1 MLSELQ
7 KGVHFCCITVRPP
20 ASSLCRMNVNILLL
34 SLVVLLGVAL
44 AWRFYR
50 WRWRP
55 RLIVD
60 AAPRRGSSE
69 SGPAEPTSDG
79 APDWLLRVRNR
90 GPAMAKRCRATL
102 LRLQV
107 YEDSRWRRLDADP
120 KACPMSWSDESRE
133 RDLAPGEAA
142 DLVVVR
148 GDGLPAGQ
156 YRFEIAVINGEERR
170 VTFELAVPE
179 ATNR

>member
-1 MLSELQ
+1 
-7 KGVHFCCITVRPP
+7 
-20 ASSLCRMNVNILLL
+20 MNVNIFLL
-34 SLVVLLGVAL
+34 SLVLLLGGAL

-60 AAPRRGSSE
+60 SAPRRASSE
-69 SGPAEPTSDG
+69 SGEAEPASDA
-79 APDWLLRVRNR
+79 APDWLLRVRN
-90 GPAMAKRCRATL
+90 GGLATAKRCRATL

-107 YEDSRWRRLDADP
+107 YTDSQWRRIEPDP

-133 RDLAPGEAA
+133 RNLAPGEAA

-148 GDGLPAGQ
+148 GNGLPAGR
-156 YRFEIAVINGEERR
+156 YRLEIAVINGEERR
-170 VTFELAVPE
+170 LAFELAVAGSDGDERIPS
-179 ATNR
+179 AP

>member
-1 MLSELQ
+1 
-7 KGVHFCCITVRPP
+7 
-20 ASSLCRMNVNILLL
+20 MNVNIFLL

-60 AAPRRGSSE
+60 SAPRRTSSE
-69 SGPAEPTSDG
+69 SGAVEPAPD
-79 APDWLLRVRNR
+79 AVPDWLLRVRNE
-90 GPAMAKRCRATL
+90 GAATANRCRATL
-102 LRLQV
+102 LRLHL
-107 YEDSRWRRLDADP
+107 YEDSRWRRFEPDP
-120 KACPMSWSDESRE
+120 KACPMSWSDESRA
-133 RDLAPGEAA
+133 RNLAPREAA

-148 GDGLPAGQ
+148 GNGLPAGR

-170 VTFELAVPE
+170 VAFELAVPGADE
-179 ATNR
+179 SVTAQGE

>member
-1 MLSELQ
+1 
-7 KGVHFCCITVRPP
+7 
-20 ASSLCRMNVNILLL
+20 MNVTIPLL
-34 SLVVLLGVAL
+34 SFVVLLGVAL

-69 SGPAEPTSDG
+69 AGTAEPAPDA

-90 GPAMAKRCRATL
+90 GPATAKRCRATL
-102 LRLQV
+102 LRLHV
-107 YEDSRWRRLDADP
+107 YEDGRWRRLDPDP
-120 KACPMSWSDESRE
+120 KACPMWWSDESRE
-133 RDLAPGEAA
+133 RKLAPGEAA

-148 GDGLPAGQ
+148 GNGLPPGR
-156 YRFEIAVINGEERR
+156 YRFEVAVINGEERR

-179 ATNR
+179 RDRLERNPSSP

>member
-1 MLSELQ
+1 
-7 KGVHFCCITVRPP
+7 
-20 ASSLCRMNVNILLL
+20 MNVTIPLL
-34 SLVVLLGVAL
+34 SFVVLLGVAL

-69 SGPAEPTSDG
+69 SGPAEPTSDA

-90 GPAMAKRCRATL
+90 GPATAKRCRATL
-102 LRLQV
+102 LRLHV
-107 YEDSRWRRLDADP
+107 YEDGRWHRLESDP
-120 KACPMSWSDESRE
+120 QACPMSWSDESRE
-133 RDLAPGEAA
+133 RSLAPGEAA

-148 GDGLPAGQ
+148 GNGLPAGR
-156 YRFEIAVINGEERR
+156 YRFKVAVINGEERR
-170 VTFELAVPE
+170 VAFELAVPE
-179 ATNR
+179 RDRLERNPSSP

>member
-1 MLSELQ
+1 
-7 KGVHFCCITVRPP
+7 
-20 ASSLCRMNVNILLL
+20 MNVNIFLL

-60 AAPRRGSSE
+60 SAPRRASNE
-69 SGPAEPTSDG
+69 SGEAGPDSD
-79 APDWLLRVRNR
+79 AVQDWLLRVRN
-90 GPAMAKRCRATL
+90 GGAATAKRCRATL

-107 YEDSRWRRLDADP
+107 YEDSRWRRLEPDP
-120 KACPMSWSDESRE
+120 KTCPMSWSDESRD
-133 RDLAPGEAA
+133 RNLAPGEAA

-148 GDGLPAGQ
+148 GNGLPAGR
-156 YRFEIAVINGEERR
+156 YRLEIAVINGEERR
-170 VTFELAVPE
+170 VAFELAVAE
-179 ATNR
+179 ADRLKRILSAP